1 MAKNKGKNKQS
12 IKNQNIGRPQPKTT
26 MADVAPKIDAF
37 KSEVEASGIEE
48 VPAADLSTE
57 ETRKV
62 LDASL
67 PEDLRLYLSYLEQL
81 NRTINGRK
89 KSLDQREADI
99 EEREEKQKAD
109 IEKRNQAIVE
119 EDKKRKEEKDKFD
132 ERVKS
137 VNEKEKEVLEREL
150 QLDNGEYTGTIRS
163 LLDQFTASEKE
174 ITEGTRALLSDITS
188 KHNEILSKEAEL
200 SDKMAE
206 AEEAKRQ
213 YERKQKRLDI
223 DMERKVK
230 EKETEIREE
239 FEDRLNDVTFKA
251 ESLSHKNSRLQNKV
265 VELEGLR
272 NSLIA
277 AFGEIA
283 PEAIVS
289 QLERLKSERDSLV
302 ERLSERPTVEEI
314 DTKKRQIEELEKG
327 YRDLKSQ
334 LDENETLRLKT
345 ILSQSDS
352 YVVEINGYKQ
362 REESAKHR
370 EDSLK
375 RTISELQETIDQLK
389 GEREKDEEAFGFAR
403 KYDAALELKEVTKL
417 GIPAGFDLNKMVK
430 YLQGK
435 MASIEGNPLYY
446 DLVTIRLFLAG
457 LNMSNISILEG
468 ISGTGKTSLPREF
481 AKFLTS
487 GSNQYR
493 GNGQDKTPNAPY
505 RICAIQSGWRDNMD
519 LMGYYNY
526 FEHKYHETEFFRA
539 LYLANLPKYQD
550 TIFFII
556 LDEMNL
562 SRPEH
567 YFADFL
573 SLLEQDEEQRFIEIN
588 GPAEVLPKEAE
599 GGKLRVPKNVRFI
612 GTANQDETTLSF
624 APKTYD
630 RSNLLVMPKN
640 IKPVTATESNDYFIT
655 YSWLARQFND
665 ANTRHNKYYL
675 TFKEFYE
682 SKTIKDLLSAKNIG
696 IGNRFDKQARL
707 FITTFVESG
716 EKGSIAE
723 SESLAIAADHLISSR
738 LLRSLGNNY
747 ELTKSELQEFREK
760 FNKEFKSKFG
770 FSCDLS
776 DKMLEE
782 FIQKKSN

>member
-1 MAKNKGKNKQS
+1 
-12 IKNQNIGRPQPKTT
+12 
-26 MADVAPKIDAF
+26 
-37 KSEVEASGIEE
+37 
-48 VPAADLSTE
+48 
-57 ETRKV
+57 
-62 LDASL
+62 
-67 PEDLRLYLSYLEQL
+67 
-81 NRTINGRK
+81 
-89 KSLDQREADI
+89 
-99 EEREEKQKAD
+99 
-109 IEKRNQAIVE
+109 
-119 EDKKRKEEKDKFD
+119 
-132 ERVKS
+132 
-137 VNEKEKEVLEREL
+137 
-150 QLDNGEYTGTIRS
+150 
-163 LLDQFTASEKE
+163 
-174 ITEGTRALLSDITS
+174 
-188 KHNEILSKEAEL
+188 
-200 SDKMAE
+200 
-206 AEEAKRQ
+206 
-213 YERKQKRLDI
+213 
-223 DMERKVK
+223 
-230 EKETEIREE
+230 
-239 FEDRLNDVTFKA
+239 
-251 ESLSHKNSRLQNKV
+251 
-265 VELEGLR
+265 
-272 NSLIA
+272 
-277 AFGEIA
+277 
-283 PEAIVS
+283 
-289 QLERLKSERDSLV
+289 
-302 ERLSERPTVEEI
+302 
-314 DTKKRQIEELEKG
+314 
-327 YRDLKSQ
+327 
-334 LDENETLRLKT
+334 
-345 ILSQSDS
+345 
-352 YVVEINGYKQ
+352 
-362 REESAKHR
+362 
-370 EDSLK
+370 
-375 RTISELQETIDQLK
+375 
-389 GEREKDEEAFGFAR
+389 
-403 KYDAALELKEVTKL
+403 
-417 GIPAGFDLNKMVK
+417 
-430 YLQGK
+430 
-435 MASIEGNPLYY
+435 
-446 DLVTIRLFLAG
+446 
-457 LNMSNISILEG
+457 
-468 ISGTGKTSLPREF
+468 
-481 AKFLTS
+481 
-487 GSNQYR
+487 
-493 GNGQDKTPNAPY
+493 
-505 RICAIQSGWRDNMD
+505 MD

-770 FSCDLS
+770 FPCDLS

>member
-12 IKNQNIGRPQPKTT
+12 NKNQIIGRPLPKTT

-37 KSEVEASGIEE
+37 KSEVEASGFDE
-48 VPAADLSTE
+48 VPTADLSLE

-62 LDASL
+62 MDASL

-99 EEREEKQKAD
+99 QEREEKQKTD
-109 IEKRNQAIVE
+109 IEKRKQAIE
-119 EDKKRKEEKDKFD
+119 DEDKKRKEEKEKFD

-137 VNEKEKEVLEREL
+137 INDKEKEVLEREL

-163 LLDQFTASEKE
+163 LLDQFSASEKE
-174 ITEGTRALLSDITS
+174 ITEGTRTLLSDITS
-188 KHNEILSKEAEL
+188 KHNEILSKESEL
-200 SDKMAE
+200 GDKMAE

-213 YERKQKRLDI
+213 YERKQKRMDI
-223 DMERKVK
+223 DMERKIK

-251 ESLSHKNSRLQNKV
+251 ESLSRKNTSLQNKV
-265 VELEGLR
+265 DELEGLR

-289 QLERLKSERDSLV
+289 QLERLKRERDNLV
-302 ERLSERPTVEEI
+302 EQLSERPTVEEI

-327 YRDLKSQ
+327 FRYLKSQ

-362 REESAKHR
+362 REESATHR
-370 EDSLK
+370 EASLK
-375 RTISELQETIDQLK
+375 RTIAELQETVDQLK

-403 KYDAALELKEVTKL
+403 KYDAALELKERAKL
-417 GIPAGFDLNKMVK
+417 SIPPGFDLSRMVK

-435 MASIEGNPLYY
+435 MAAIEGNPLYY

-481 AKFLTS
+481 AKFLTT

-493 GNGQDKTPNAPY
+493 GNSQDKTPNAPY

-519 LMGYYNY
+519 LMGYYNS

-539 LYLANLPKYQD
+539 LYIANMPKYQD
-550 TIFFII
+550 TLFLII

-573 SLLEQDEEQRFIEIN
+573 SLLEQNEEQRFIEIN
-588 GPAEVLPKEAE
+588 APAEVLPKEAS
-599 GGKLRVPKNVRFI
+599 GGKLRVPKNVRFV

-640 IKPVTATESNDYFIT
+640 IQPVKNTETNDFFIT
-655 YSWLARQFND
+655 YSWLERQFRD
-665 ANTRHNKYYL
+665 ADTKYYEYYKK
-675 TFKEFYE
+675 FKDFYE
-682 SKTIKDLLSAKNIG
+682 SRTFKDLLSEKNIG

-707 FITTFVESG
+707 FITAFIESG
-716 EKGSIAE
+716 DKGQIPEK
-723 SESLAIAADHLISSR
+723 ESLAIAADHLLSSR

-747 ELTKSELQEFREK
+747 ELTKSELQSFRER
-760 FNKEFKSKFG
+760 FIKEFKTAFG
-770 FSCDLS
+770 FSCGLS

-782 FIQKKSN
+782 FIMKKSN

>member
-12 IKNQNIGRPQPKTT
+12 NKNQNIGRPQPKTT

-37 KSEVEASGIEE
+37 KCEVEASGIEE

-99 EEREEKQKAD
+99 QEREEKQKAD
-109 IEKRNQAIVE
+109 IEKRKQAIEE

-137 VNEKEKEVLEREL
+137 INDKEKEVLEREL

-163 LLDQFTASEKE
+163 LLDQFSASEKE
-174 ITEGTRALLSDITS
+174 ITEGTRTLLADITT
-188 KHNEILSKEAEL
+188 KHAEILSKESEL
-200 SDKMAE
+200 GDKMAE

-223 DMERKVK
+223 DMERMVR

-251 ESLSHKNSRLQNKV
+251 ESLSHKNTSLQNKV
-265 VELEGLR
+265 NELENLR
-272 NSLIA
+272 KSLIA

-289 QLERLKSERDSLV
+289 QLERLKNERDSLV
-302 ERLSERPTVEEI
+302 EQLSERPTVEEI
-314 DTKKRQIEELEKG
+314 DTKKRQIEDLKKEYLE
-327 YRDLKSQ
+327 LKSQ
-334 LDENETLRLKT
+334 LDENETLKLKT

-352 YVVEINGYKQ
+352 YVVEINSLKQ
-362 REESAKHR
+362 LKESAEHR
-370 EDSLK
+370 EVSLQK
-375 RTISELQETIDQLK
+375 TIKDLEKTIDQLL
-389 GEREKDEEAFGFAR
+389 GEKEKDESAFEYAR
-403 KYDAALELKEVTKL
+403 KYDAALELKERAKL
-417 GIPAGFDLNKMVK
+417 GIPSGFDLNMMVK

-446 DLVTIRLFLAG
+446 DLETIRLFLAG
-457 LNMSNISILEG
+457 LNMSSISILEG
-468 ISGTGKTSLPREF
+468 ISGTGKTSLPKEF
-481 AKFLTS
+481 AKILTM
-487 GSNQYR
+487 GSNQYL
-493 GNGQDKTPNAPY
+493 GSDKDKTPNAPY
-505 RICAIQSGWRDNMD
+505 RICAVQSGWRDKMD
-519 LMGYYNY
+519 LFGNYNS
-526 FEHKYHETEFFRA
+526 FEHKYNETEFFRA
-539 LYLANLPKYQD
+539 LYVSNLPKYQD
-550 TIFFII
+550 TLFFII

-567 YFADFL
+567 YFAEFL
-573 SLLEQDEEQRFIEIN
+573 SLLELNENERFISVDAP
-588 GPAEVLPKEAE
+588 GDVLPKEAE

-640 IKPVTATESNDYFIT
+640 ITPVTNRESNDFYIT
-655 YSWLARQFND
+655 
-665 ANTRHNKYYL
+665 
-675 TFKEFYE
+675 
-682 SKTIKDLLSAKNIG
+682 
-696 IGNRFDKQARL
+696 
-707 FITTFVESG
+707 
-716 EKGSIAE
+716 
-723 SESLAIAADHLISSR
+723 
-738 LLRSLGNNY
+738 
-747 ELTKSELQEFREK
+747 
-760 FNKEFKSKFG
+760 
-770 FSCDLS
+770 
-776 DKMLEE
+776 
-782 FIQKKSN
+782 